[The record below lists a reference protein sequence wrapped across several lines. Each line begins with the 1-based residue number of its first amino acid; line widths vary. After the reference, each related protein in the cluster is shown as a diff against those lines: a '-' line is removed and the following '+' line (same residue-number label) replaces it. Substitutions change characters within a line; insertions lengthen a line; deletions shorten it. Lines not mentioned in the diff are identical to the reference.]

1 MKLAAKL
8 CVSFLVCVG
17 LVGAAS
23 AQQNYPNKPI
33 RYIVPFGPG
42 GSTDMLGRIVAQH
55 LQEAWGQPVVV
66 DNRPGAGGAVG
77 AAAVAKSPP
86 DGYTIM
92 GGTISTHAI
101 NASIYSKL
109 PYDPIKDF
117 EPVTLLAT
125 QPNMLVVNPSVPAK
139 TVPELIALLKANPDK
154 CSFATSGNGTSTHLA
169 GELFKTMTG
178 TKMTHVPYKST
189 PEALAQTVSG
199 QVSMTFDNINTAY
212 VQVKAGNLR
221 ALAVTTAKRS
231 NIAPEVPTMAE
242 SDPRLA
248 GYELGSWHAVFAPAG
263 TPKEIVAKLNAA
275 IVKIMQMPEVRKQ
288 LQVLGIVPMGTS
300 VESFSAF
307 VKGEVP
313 KWAVVVKGSAAKVE

>member
-1 MKLAAKL
+1 MKFAARL
-8 CVSFLVCVG
+8 LISLLIAVG
-17 LVGAAS
+17 TIGAAS

-33 RYIVPFGPG
+33 HYIAPFGAG
-42 GSTDMLGRIVAQH
+42 GSTDLLGRIVAQH
-55 LQEAWGQPVVV
+55 LQDAWGQPVVV
-66 DNRPGAGGAVG
+66 ENRPGAGGAVA

-101 NASIYSKL
+101 NASVYSKL

-125 QPNMLVVNPSVPAK
+125 QPNMLVVNPSIPAK

-154 CSFATSGNGTSTHLA
+154 YTFSTSGNGTSTHLA

-178 TKMTHVPYKST
+178 TKMTHVPFKST

-212 VQVKAGNLR
+212 VQVKAGKLR
-221 ALAVTTAKRS
+221 ALAVTTSKRS
-231 NIAPEVPTMAE
+231 SIAPEVPTMAE
-242 SDPRLA
+242 AGLT
-248 GYELGSWHAVFAPAG
+248 GYELGSWHGVFAPAG

-275 IVKIMQMPEVRKQ
+275 IVKILQMPEVRQQ
-288 LQVLGIVPMGTS
+288 LQALGIEPIGSS
-300 VESFSAF
+300 VESFNAF
-307 VKGEVP
+307 VKAEVP
-313 KWAVVVKGSAAKVE
+313 KWAVVVKESGAKVE

>member
-42 GSTDMLGRIVAQH
+42 GSTDLLGRIVAQH
-55 LQEAWGQPVVV
+55 LQDAWGQPVVI

-77 AAAVAKSPP
+77 ATAVAKSPP

-101 NASIYSKL
+101 NASVYSKL

-154 CSFATSGNGTSTHLA
+154 YSFATSGNGTSTHLA

-221 ALAVTTAKRS
+221 ALAITTAKRS
-231 NIAPEVPTMAE
+231 SIAPEVPTMAE
-242 SDPRLA
+242 SDQRVA
-248 GYELGSWHAVFAPAG
+248 GYELGSWHGVFAPAG
-263 TPKEIVAKLNAA
+263 TPKEIVAKLNAEIA
-275 IVKIMQMPEVRKQ
+275 KILQKPDVRQK
-288 LQVLGIVPMGTS
+288 LQALGIEPMGTS

-307 VKGEVP
+307 VKAEVP
-313 KWAVVVKGSAAKVE
+313 KWAVVVKESGAKVE

>member
-1 MKLAAKL
+1 MKFAGKL
-8 CVSFLVCVG
+8 LISLLIAVG
-17 LVGAAS
+17 TIGAAS

-42 GSTDMLGRIVAQH
+42 GSTDLLGRIVAQH
-55 LQEAWGQPVVV
+55 LQDAWGQPVVV
-66 DNRPGAGGAVG
+66 ENRPGAGGAV
-77 AAAVAKSPP
+77 AAAAAAKSPP

-101 NASIYSKL
+101 NASVYSKL

-125 QPNMLVVNPSVPAK
+125 QPNMLVVNPSIPAK

-154 CSFATSGNGTSTHLA
+154 YTFSTSGNGTSTHLA

-178 TKMTHVPYKST
+178 TKMTHVPFKST

-221 ALAVTTAKRS
+221 ALAVTTSKRS
-231 NIAPEVPTMAE
+231 SIAPEVPTMAE
-242 SDPRLA
+242 AGLT
-248 GYELGSWHAVFAPAG
+248 GYELGSWHGVFAPAG

-275 IVKIMQMPEVRKQ
+275 IVKILQRPEVRQQ
-288 LQVLGIVPMGTS
+288 LLVLGIEPIGSS

-307 VKGEVP
+307 VKAEVP
-313 KWAVVVKGSAAKVE
+313 KWAVVVKESGAKVE